1 MKFSIQ
7 NKIILSNIVVIV
19 LALVIIATIVIQ
31 GMLFFNVEQVEKR
44 LIDSSNDSNLV
55 IQQFILSQQNEDQ
68 TNLDIFRD
76 NAGFLA
82 EELAKYISRIQLY
95 DQSGKLLADSST
107 SDTLAPEEVREEVKI
122 SINQGE
128 KAYVI
133 TKLEEGRS
141 IYFASPIIME
151 NQQLGVLS
159 FLYSLEDVDTLINKS
174 VILFIIVGILGL
186 FILYF
191 ISFYLSKLILKPVQ
205 SLVNTSKEIS
215 KGNYDRQID
224 YVSSDEI
231 GELTLS
237 FNQMVFNVKEKI
249 YEVQSEKQKLES
261 VLSSIEDGVIA
272 VDNEKN
278 ILAINQPALK
288 IFDIKDHFDLNK
300 DILAHEFM
308 NELFIDITKEKKAIS
323 REATM
328 DNKYLLIYTNIIF
341 VDDVEIGYIFVIR
354 DISKIRELEEKQ
366 RQFISSVS
374 HELRTPLTTI
384 IGYSDLLE
392 RRGYTNT
399 ELLEKSIPSIKKEG
413 ERLLRLVDDLLGLSK
428 VNTMEFDLIKSQL
441 DITQLLGDVV
451 NQMRIKGKKY
461 NNEIQ
466 FTSSD
471 LPKINGDYDRL
482 KQVIINIMD
491 NAIKY
496 SFPGDIIQVY
506 TEDIGDHIEIFV
518 RDFGTG
524 IGKNDLKMIFEPFY
538 RVDKVR
544 SRNLGGSGLGLAI
557 VKDIIENHGGSITIE
572 SQIDEGTLVIVKL
585 PVA

>member
-31 GMLFFNVEQVEKR
+31 GMLFFNVEQVEEN
-44 LIDSSNDSNLV
+44 LIDSSNDSNLF
-55 IQQFILSQQNEDQ
+55 IQQLILSQQSEDL
-68 TNLDIFRD
+68 TNFEIFKD
-76 NAGFLA
+76 NATFLA

-107 SDTLAPEEVREEVKI
+107 SELLTPEEIREEVEI

-133 TKLEEGRS
+133 TKLEEGRF